1 MSATFVRFDKTQTT
15 EARGDIK
22 KRYDGGVVVPVV
34 EWRCCSNTIGPFDDD
49 ERGATSNDATT
60 TTTTT
65 TTPRVS
71 SSAATESAAGK
82 RFLRR
87 DAASVLPTTVPSA
100 F

>member
-1 MSATFVRFDKTQTT
+1 MQEVKSK
-15 EARGDIK
+15 GDTK

-34 EWRCCSNTIGPFDDD
+34 EWRCCYSNTIGPFDDD
-49 ERGATSNDATT
+49 ERGATTT

-65 TTPRVS
+65 TTLRVS

-82 RFLRR
+82 QFLRR
-87 DAASVLPTTVPSA
+87 DAASILPTTVPSA

>member
-1 MSATFVRFDKTQTT
+1 QEVKSK
-15 EARGDIK
+15 GDTK

-60 TTTTT
+60 TTTL
-65 TTPRVS
+65 RVS

-82 RFLRR
+82 QFLRR
-87 DAASVLPTTVPSA
+87 DAASVFPTTVPSA

>member
-1 MSATFVRFDKTQTT
+1 MRVFVRFDMIKH
-15 EARGDIK
+15 RGDIK

-34 EWRCCSNTIGPFDDD
+34 EWSCCSNTIGPFDDD

-60 TTTTT
+60 TTTTL
-65 TTPRVS
+65 RVS

-82 RFLRR
+82 QFLRR

>member
-1 MSATFVRFDKTQTT
+1 MQEVKSK
-15 EARGDIK
+15 GDTK

-34 EWRCCSNTIGPFDDD
+34 EWRCCYSNTIGPFDAA
-49 ERGATSNDATT
+49 ERGATT

-65 TTPRVS
+65 LRVS

-82 RFLRR
+82 QFLRR
-87 DAASVLPTTVPSA
+87 DAASILPTTVPSA

>member
-1 MSATFVRFDKTQTT
+1 MSATFVRFHFDKTP
-15 EARGDIK
+15 RRHKK

-34 EWRCCSNTIGPFDDD
+34 EWRCCYSNTIGPFDDD

-65 TTPRVS
+65 LRVS